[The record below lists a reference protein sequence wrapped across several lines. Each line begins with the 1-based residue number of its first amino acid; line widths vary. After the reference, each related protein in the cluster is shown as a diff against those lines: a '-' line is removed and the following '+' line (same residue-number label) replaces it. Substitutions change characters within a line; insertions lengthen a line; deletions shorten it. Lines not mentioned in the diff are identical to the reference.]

1 MKLTQL
7 NKQQLEIQKKIED
20 FLLCLD
26 LNDQDLTETEQLE
39 KIEAYYESLK
49 TNTEQLAEQA
59 NAWCW
64 VITKLLKEKD
74 YYREQAQRFSKMAST
89 TENRA
94 IAMKK
99 YLQHTVEQQGG
110 KLTCADFKLATRA
123 TQASVVIDSSY
134 TGQIPPEYFKEVKLE
149 DRLDKRYIKQAL
161 TDGYDLPFA
170 KLGEKGTAL
179 FGVK

>member
-1 MKLTQL
+1 MKLTEII
-7 NKQQLEIQKKIED
+7 QQQETIEKEIEV
-20 FLLCLD
+20 FLTSLD
-26 LNDQDLTETEQLE
+26 EQDLTEAEQLQL
-39 KIEAYYESLK
+39 IEGYYKALQ
-49 TNTEQLAEQA
+49 TNTEQLTQQA

-64 VITKLLKEKD
+64 VISKLLKQKD
-74 YYREQAQRFSKMAST
+74 YYREQAARFSKMASA
-89 TENRA
+89 TENKA

-99 YLQHTVEQQGG
+99 YLQYTVEQNGG
-110 KLTCADFKLATRA
+110 RLECADFKLATRA
-123 TQASVVIDSSY
+123 TTAPVVIDCNY
-134 TGQIPPEYFKEVKLE
+134 VGQIPPEYFKEVKLE